1 MAVQGEEKI
10 KVPCRKCG
18 KTLFYYLAA
27 GKKTEGQCGTI
38 EIKCRNRECK
48 EINQVKVCGVICE

>member
-1 MAVQGEEKI
+1 MTIEPKKV

-18 KTLFYYLAA
+18 KTLFYYFPEA
-27 GKKTEGQCGTI
+27 KKQENHCITV

-48 EINQVKVCGVICE
+48 EVNQVKICGTICQ

>member
-1 MAVQGEEKI
+1 MTAQQEKV

-18 KTLFYYLAA
+18 KTLFFCMVENRQ
-27 GKKTEGQCGTI
+27 KENQCTTI

-48 EINQVKVCGVICE
+48 EVNTVKICGTICR